1 MNNKGKNEKLKN
13 LLKITKYKERC
24 ERVMRKFIL
33 FDKKFKNNP
42 LKYIFQC
49 FLATLT
55 VLAVLLFLDVLDETA
70 IITALGAS
78 AFIIFVMPTQY
89 SSDPRRLIGG
99 YIVGLIVGFI
109 FYLISTSEVGVNL
122 IENQTTLLVIFGAIS
137 VGFSVFIMAVT
148 NTEHAPAAGIALGL
162 VINKWDYLTIIFIII
177 AIIWMAGVRLVLK
190 KYLMD
195 LISPHVNPPQ
205 EHKR

>member
-1 MNNKGKNEKLKN
+1 MYR
-13 LLKITKYKERC
+13 I
-24 ERVMRKFIL
+24 III
-33 FDKKFKNNP
+33 DKKFRKNT

-49 FLATLT
+49 ILATLT
-55 VLAVLLFLDVLDETA
+55 IFAVLFFLDILTETA

-78 AFIIFVMPTQY
+78 AFIVFTMPTQY

-99 YIVGLIVGFI
+99 YIVGLFVGFI
-109 FYLISTSEVGVNL
+109 FYLISSLEFSNNL
-122 IENQTTLLVIFGAIS
+122 IGNHTLTLVIFGSIA
-137 VGFSVFIMAVT
+137 VGFAIFIMAVT

-162 VINKWDYLTIIFIII
+162 VINNWDYLTIIFIIV
-177 AIIWMAGVRLVLK
+177 AIIWMSGIKIILK

>member
-1 MNNKGKNEKLKN
+1 LKR
-13 LLKITKYKERC
+13 II
-24 ERVMRKFIL
+24 FI
-33 FDKKFKNNP
+33 DKKFKTNP
-42 LKYIFQC
+42 LKYIVQC

-55 VLAVLLFLDVLDETA
+55 VLAVLLFLDVLNETA

-78 AFIIFVMPTQY
+78 TFIVFVMPTQY

-99 YIVGLIVGFI
+99 YFVGLIVGFI
-109 FYLISTSEVGVNL
+109 FFLVSKSEILNPF
-122 IENQTTLLVIFGAIS
+122 IENQTTLLVIIGALS
-137 VGFSVFIMAVT
+137 VGTSLFIMAVT

-162 VINKWDYLTIIFIII
+162 VINRWDYVTIIFIII
-177 AIIWMAGVRLVLK
+177 AIIWLASVRIILK

>member
-1 MNNKGKNEKLKN
+1 MS
-13 LLKITKYKERC
+13 KI
-24 ERVMRKFIL
+24 II
-33 FDKKFKNNP
+33 FDKKFKKNR

-55 VLAVLLFLDVLDETA
+55 IFAVLIFLDVLNEA
-70 IITALGAS
+70 ALITALGAS
-78 AFIIFVMPTQY
+78 AFIVFTMPTQY

-109 FYLISTSEVGVNL
+109 FFLLSISTSSNQ
-122 IENQTTLLVIFGAIS
+122 IFENEITLLIIFGAIS
-137 VGFSVFIMAVT
+137 VGFAVFIMAVT

-177 AIIWMAGVRLVLK
+177 AILWLAGIRIILK
-190 KYLMD
+190 NYLMD
-195 LISPHVNPPQ
+195 LISPHINPPQ

>member
-1 MNNKGKNEKLKN
+1 MK
-13 LLKITKYKERC
+13 KI
-24 ERVMRKFIL
+24 IWI
-33 FDKKFKNNP
+33 DKKFRKNS

-55 VLAVLLFLDVLDETA
+55 ILVVLIFLDILNEA
-70 IITALGAS
+70 ALITALGAS
-78 AFIIFVMPTQY
+78 AFIVFTMPTQY

-109 FYLISTSEVGVNL
+109 FYFVSQSQIKNIFEFSDLAT
-122 IENQTTLLVIFGAIS
+122 LVIFGAIAI
-137 VGFSVFIMAVT
+137 GFAIFVMAVT

-162 VINKWDYLTIIFIII
+162 VINRWDYLTIIFIVI
-177 AIIWMAGVRLVLK
+177 AILWLASIRYLLRG
-190 KYLMD
+190 YLMD
-195 LISPHVNPPQ
+195 LISPHINPPQ